1 MPGFLS
7 HYIAAQETL
16 KNLAPFAAGEISQ
29 KIAPA
34 ERMYNLGAQG
44 PDIFFYC
51 LPGIIRKRS
60 RGVGVQMHQSDLGLF
75 IARMAFAAK
84 NSCEKEK
91 PTLFAYTAGLVM
103 HYMLDVHAH
112 PYVYAQTHKEGASK
126 LKNSASHRQFETA
139 VDTALLQQVMSQTPA
154 DYHQWQLIDAEP
166 AQLTAAATAASRALM
181 QVYGRHIPPQKVYQA
196 MRHMVGLTRLLRSR
210 KGRRKK
216 WMALAEN
223 LTVREP
229 IFSSM
234 VHNQQETGR
243 DYLNICEHD
252 WTPPWE
258 GAKTRRN
265 TFVELYYNAVEEG
278 IDIIKSLHGYVYEG
292 KKLRNLVEKL
302 GNRSLKTGLPV
313 GGAL

>member
-16 KNLAPFAAGEISQ
+16 QELAPEISK
-29 KIAPA
+29 KISPA
-34 ERMYNLGAQG
+34 ERLCNLGAQG

-60 RGVGVQMHQSDLGLF
+60 RGVGTQMHQSDLGIF

-84 NSCEKEK
+84 NSCELNRD
-91 PTLFAYTAGLVM
+91 TLFAYTAGLVM

-112 PYVYAQTHKEGASK
+112 PYVYARAYTNGASK

-139 VDTALLQQVMSQTPA
+139 LDTALLRGMVGGTPS
-154 DYHQWQLIDAEP
+154 DLHQWQLIAAEP
-166 AQLTAAATAASRALM
+166 KQLEITARTYSRTLR
-181 QVYGRHIPPQKVYQA
+181 QVYDRHIPPHEVYQA

-223 LTVREP
+223 MTIREP

-234 VHNQQETGR
+234 VHDQREPSGH
-243 DYLNICEHD
+243 DYMNYLEGE

-258 GAKTRRN
+258 GAKTQYT
-265 TFVELYYNAVEEG
+265 TFSRLYYNAVEEG
-278 IDIIKSLHGYVYEG
+278 AKIIKALHGYIYEG
-292 KKLRNLVEKL
+292 EKLRGLVEKL
-302 GNRSLKTGLPV
+302 GNRSLKTGMPI
-313 GGAL
+313 